1 MGITKIFCY
10 MIVSFVDL
18 FINPYN
24 TGISKSKDTM
34 EDELNY
40 LRSEIAKIRTEKEK
54 ASKIFSGKAFN
65 LRKFC
70 VLCKR
75 EGNKKSKYLKD
86 IETKNSACVAK
97 ITKVKRTTS
106 TISKKNNKDNIERNK
121 RNRNRKKKSDNTF
134 SGILELFESDKESIL
149 LYHLSMLESKS
160 R

>member
-1 MGITKIFCY
+1 MNKEEKSVTQN
-10 MIVSFVDL
+10 L
-18 FINPYN
+18 Q
-24 TGISKSKDTM
+24 TISCHPETC
-34 EDELNY
+34 
-40 LRSEIAKIRTEKEK
+40 IIIR
-54 ASKIFSGKAFN
+54 KAFN

-106 TISKKNNKDNIERNK
+106 TISKKNNKDNIDRNK